1 MKIRILPIFL
11 VFLAYF
17 FAGIILILPI
27 YTVFSEA
34 FSEGYTKYIESITGE
49 YALYAIGLTVKVS
62 VVSVILNTIFGVTA
76 AFTITR
82 FNFPGKNIL
91 VTIIDSPFAVS
102 PVVSGLI
109 FLLLFGRQG
118 YFGEFLTT
126 HGIKIV
132 FNTPGL
138 ILATVF
144 ITFPFV
150 ARELVP
156 LMQSQGRE
164 EEEAGMLLGASFF
177 QLLRRVILPNIKWG
191 LLYGIILCNARA
203 MGEFGAVSV
212 LSGHIR
218 GKTTTLPLHIEMLY
232 NEFDS
237 VGAFSCATLLVFL
250 SLLTL
255 IFKLI
260 LEKRTT
266 SKNHAD

>member
-1 MKIRILPIFL
+1 MKIKILPILL
-11 VFLAYF
+11 VFLAYIL
-17 FAGIILILPI
+17 AGIILILPI

-34 FSEGYTKYIESITGE
+34 FSEGIPKYIESITGE

-62 VVSVILNTIFGVTA
+62 IVSVILNTIFGVTA

-82 FNFPGKNIL
+82 FQFPGKNIL

-118 YFGEFLTT
+118 YFGNFLSE

-150 ARELVP
+150 ARELIP

-164 EEEAGMLLGASFF
+164 EEEAGLLLGA
-177 QLLRRVILPNIKWG
+177 
-191 LLYGIILCNARA
+191 
-203 MGEFGAVSV
+203 
-212 LSGHIR
+212 
-218 GKTTTLPLHIEMLY
+218 
-232 NEFDS
+232 
-237 VGAFSCATLLVFL
+237 
-250 SLLTL
+250 
-255 IFKLI
+255 
-260 LEKRTT
+260 
-266 SKNHAD
+266 

>member
-1 MKIRILPIFL
+1 MKFKFLPIFL
-11 VFLAYF
+11 VLLAYTLF
-17 FAGIILILPI
+17 GILLLLPI
-27 YTVFSEA
+27 YTVFTEA
-34 FSEGYTKYIESITGE
+34 FSEGWEKYYASITSE
-49 YALYAIGLTVKVS
+49 YALFAIGLTIKVS
-62 VVSVILNTIFGVTA
+62 FVSVILNTFFGITA

-82 FNFPGKNIL
+82 FTFPGKNLLI
-91 VTIIDSPFAVS
+91 TIIDSPFAVS

-118 YFGEFLTT
+118 TFGEFLAE
-126 HGIKIV
+126 HNLRIV
-132 FNTPGL
+132 FGTPGL
-138 ILATVF
+138 IIATVF

-150 ARELVP
+150 ARELIP

-177 QLLRRVILPNIKWG
+177 QLFYRIILPNIKWG

-218 GKTTTLPLHIEMLY
+218 GKTTTLPLYIEMLY

-237 VGAFSCATLLVFL
+237 VGAFACATLLVFL

-260 LEKRTT
+260 LEKRTER
-266 SKNHAD
+266 S